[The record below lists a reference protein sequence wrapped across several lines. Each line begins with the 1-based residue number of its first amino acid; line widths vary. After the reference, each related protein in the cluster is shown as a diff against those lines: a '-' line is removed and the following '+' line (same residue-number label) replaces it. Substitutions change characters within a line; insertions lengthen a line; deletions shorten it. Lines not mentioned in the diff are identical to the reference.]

1 MIEKENDLCALAE
14 KLLLSRREKRKKILP
29 FLVGTIPG
37 WKGKTSMLLVR
48 RRRSEQC
55 HRSMSKRPLRF
66 CKRSLHISFM
76 PLDLCHF
83 QWRSYICDFWWAICV
98 LKEERGIGEVVIHP
112 GGFLVADSETME
124 RATAA

>member
-48 RRRSEQC
+48 RGGVSC
-55 HRSMSKRPLRF
+55 VATSCPK
-66 CKRSLHISFM
+66 
-76 PLDLCHF
+76 DLCVSAKDPSTFLLCHWTF
-83 QWRSYICDFWWAICV
+83 AISN
-98 LKEERGIGEVVIHP
+98 GEVISTIF
-112 GGFLVADSETME
+112 GE
-124 RATAA
+124 RSAC